1 MDDTAPDVLPPINL
15 LQSFGETL
23 ALIAPFVKGALVYI
37 DAGIAEALGR
47 LATYSQLVGL
57 GAVHVCHLEGACS
70 ADASTAARLNDADT
84 VRCRL
89 TTSCGNN
96 RSP

>member
-1 MDDTAPDVLPPINL
+1 MDDTPNDVPPINL

-23 ALIAPFVKGALVYI
+23 ALIAPFVRGSLVYV

-47 LATYSQLVGL
+47 IATYSQLVGL

-70 ADASTAARLNDADT
+70 RDPGTAARLNDGAT
-84 VRCRL
+84 V
-89 TTSCGNN
+89 
-96 RSP
+96 